1 LPNRSFTRESQTLV
15 REVAPRLRAHLLID
29 YYAAERE
36 LILESLERIDRRY
49 RARKGESSLL
59 DFDDLE
65 EFAIELLQADSELRD
80 RVRSGFDH
88 ILMDELQDTN
98 PLQWKLMALIRRDD
112 SFFAGRR
119 HQPVDLRIPLRR
131 AAAVRGYRDSLASAG
146 KAIDELR
153 ANYRSRPELLETV
166 NRTFGGPAHGIEAHA
181 LTSGKDDFLPK
192 HDPSTEI
199 FVAEGEN
206 TEAAER
212 IEAYSLARRICD
224 LAGHFRYRDM
234 AILARANGPLGDL
247 QRALDDYGIPS
258 LVLGGLTFYETRE
271 VRDLILLLTVLVNP
285 RDEYALAGLLRSP
298 LFGVS
303 DEDLLLLAAGGSL
316 YEGIQRKAPAHW
328 DVIDELR
335 MIRNSVSPDQL
346 LRRVLDDCDYEKG
359 LPSRG
364 RANVEKFLAA
374 LRARHEKEPG
384 SLAEALDF
392 IRQAPP
398 EAEAPPADFG
408 DAVRLMT
415 IHKSKGLE
423 FPVVFLPFLHRDPGG
438 APPILCYTH
447 QHGLGVKWRDPVSRK
462 GIADVAHKRNVEDS
476 VQAQKAEEH
485 RLLYVAM
492 TRAKQHMYLSMSV
505 SPRGRE
511 GQAAKLLKAQLMN
524 ASSGSVCVATGKAA
538 PEIIPAPPP
547 DAVQPIHVYIDRV
560 APQEQHDSTASI
572 TDISIF
578 TQCPRKYFLSRYI
591 GWDGGRD
598 AGSRGVV
605 SFEDLPKDTGELDA
619 SEIGTQVHQILA
631 GVHIES
637 PVAEA
642 VELADR
648 FHTSPLG
655 KRALKAAR
663 KQHEYDFVVALDG
676 LVLRGQIDLW
686 FEHNR
691 ELILVDYKTDQVR
704 LPIDPQRVNAYALQ
718 LQLYAI
724 ALEQIAGRPVSRAYL
739 HFLRPNELVEVDL
752 SPLQMNGA
760 REHVR
765 AFIEAQGTLAYPLRT
780 GDHCFRCDHYK
791 NVCPAGHNVATAVS
805 RS

>member
-1 LPNRSFTRESQTLV
+1 
-15 REVAPRLRAHLLID
+15 
-29 YYAAERE
+29 
-36 LILESLERIDRRY
+36 
-49 RARKGESSLL
+49 
-59 DFDDLE
+59 
-65 EFAIELLQADSELRD
+65 
-80 RVRSGFDH
+80 
-88 ILMDELQDTN
+88 
-98 PLQWKLMALIRRDD
+98 
-112 SFFAGRR
+112 
-119 HQPVDLRIPLRR
+119 
-131 AAAVRGYRDSLASAG
+131 
-146 KAIDELR
+146 
-153 ANYRSRPELLETV
+153 
-166 NRTFGGPAHGIEAHA
+166 
-181 LTSGKDDFLPK
+181 
-192 HDPSTEI
+192 
-199 FVAEGEN
+199 
-206 TEAAER
+206 
-212 IEAYSLARRICD
+212 
-224 LAGHFRYRDM
+224 
-234 AILARANGPLGDL
+234 
-247 QRALDDYGIPS
+247 
-258 LVLGGLTFYETRE
+258 
-271 VRDLILLLTVLVNP
+271 
-285 RDEYALAGLLRSP
+285 
-298 LFGVS
+298 
-303 DEDLLLLAAGGSL
+303 
-316 YEGIQRKAPAHW
+316 
-328 DVIDELR
+328 
-335 MIRNSVSPDQL
+335 
-346 LRRVLDDCDYEKG
+346 
-359 LPSRG
+359 
-364 RANVEKFLAA
+364 
-374 LRARHEKEPG
+374 
-384 SLAEALDF
+384 
-392 IRQAPP
+392 
-398 EAEAPPADFG
+398 
-408 DAVRLMT
+408 
-415 IHKSKGLE
+415 
-423 FPVVFLPFLHRDPGG
+423 
-438 APPILCYTH
+438 
-447 QHGLGVKWRDPVSRK
+447 
-462 GIADVAHKRNVEDS
+462 
-476 VQAQKAEEH
+476 
-485 RLLYVAM
+485 M

-642 VELADR
+642 AELADR

-780 GDHCFRCDHYK
+780 GDHCFRCDYYK
-791 NVCPAGHNVATAVS
+791 NVCPAGRNVATAVS